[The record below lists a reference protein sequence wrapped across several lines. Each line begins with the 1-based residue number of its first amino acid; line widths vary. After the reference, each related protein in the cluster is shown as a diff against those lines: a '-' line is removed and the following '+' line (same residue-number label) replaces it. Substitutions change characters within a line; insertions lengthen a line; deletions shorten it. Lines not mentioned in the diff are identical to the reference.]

1 MAHKNKSNYSP
12 YKARKEAR
20 SESRQDSNSAE
31 KTQPSFGAKSGAK
44 SLGRNS
50 GPSSGPRRP
59 HRGQHRR
66 PAAIHSVQEAND
78 RLYDLFRNHEAD
90 FITHEQR
97 GMMARFYE
105 ILMKEQEH
113 HNFTRLM
120 TVKDVGLKHFLDSV
134 LVARLTKLQFPLMDM
149 GTGPGF
155 PGVPLKFFYPNEK
168 IILAEGVQKRVNF
181 LKKVREQLD
190 LKNLDIIGRNIDE
203 EFEYPLYGIITRA
216 VEDASNTLRNVS
228 QCLEVGGKVYL
239 MKGPNVGPELE
250 MADKW
255 KEYYKLIEDHHYEIP
270 KTPYK
275 RRLLVFEKK
284 KMIPLDH
291 GVEDVPQT
299 KPEMK
304 KAIK

>member
-1 MAHKNKSNYSP
+1 MAHKNKTNYSP
-12 YKARKEAR
+12 YKARQENRK
-20 SESRQDSNSAE
+20 NSAGPVVAGS
-31 KTQPSFGAKSGAK
+31 PSK
-44 SLGRNS
+44 
-50 GPSSGPRRP
+50 GPRRP

-66 PAAIHSVQEAND
+66 PATIHTVQEAND
-78 RLYDLFRNHEAD
+78 RLYDLFRNHDAS

-97 GMMARFYE
+97 ALMARFYE

-134 LVARLTKLQFPLMDM
+134 LVTRLTKLQFPLMDM

-155 PGVPLKFFYPNEK
+155 PGIPLKFIFPNEK

-203 EFEYPLYGIITRA
+203 EFEYPLQGIITRA

-228 QCLEVGGKVYL
+228 QCLEVGGRVYL

-250 MADKW
+250 MAEKW
-255 KEYYKLIEDHHYEIP
+255 KEYYKLVEDHDYEIP

-275 RRLLVFEKK
+275 RRLLVFEKL
-284 KMIPLDH
+284 KMIPPPD
-291 GVEDVPQT
+291 ERDF
-299 KPEMK
+299 E
-304 KAIK
+304 